1 MNYSKQEIKA
11 QTKVIP
17 FLRWAGGKTWFLKT
31 IQDFLP
37 QKIND
42 YYEPFLGGGSI
53 FLFLMQT
60 GKINGKS
67 YLSDSNKELIDCYI
81 QIRDHVEGVIEFLQS
96 YQNNE
101 TFYYYMRNLVPKS
114 DLEKAAQF
122 IYLNRTS
129 FNGLYRVN
137 LNGVYNVPY
146 GFKSYKILFDFDNLR
161 KVSTLLTGTEIINK
175 DFQKSL
181 LKINSNDFIFLD
193 PPYTVAHCN
202 NGFIK
207 YNQRIFKWSDQERLA
222 LCIRSIVEKGA
233 NYVLTNAAHPCIEEL
248 FGKYGV
254 REDVSRYSVI
264 GGKKASRG
272 LKNEY
277 VFYNY
282 VRRHDVE

>member
-1 MNYSKQEIKA
+1 MPVK
-11 QTKVIP
+11 P

-37 QKIND
+37 EKIND

-53 FLFLMQT
+53 FLFLVQT

-67 YLSDSNKELIDCYI
+67 CLSDSNKELIDCYT
-81 QIRDHVEGVIEFLQS
+81 QIRDHVDGVIEFLQN
-96 YQNNE
+96 YKNNE
-101 TFYYYMRNLVPKS
+101 TFYYHMRNAVPKS
-114 DLEKAAQF
+114 DIEKAARF

-137 LNGVYNVPY
+137 LNGIYNVPY
-146 GFKSYKILFDFDNLR
+146 GFKSYETLFDFDNLR
-161 KVSTLLTGTEIINK
+161 KVSTLLGGTEIVNK

-181 LKINSNDFIFLD
+181 AEISSNDFVFLD
-193 PPYTVAHCN
+193 PPYTVAHGN

-222 LCIRSIVEKGA
+222 SSISRIVEKGA
-233 NYVLTNAAHPCIEEL
+233 NYVLTNAAHPSIEEL
-248 FGKYGV
+248 FGQYGV
-254 REDVSRYSVI
+254 RENVSRYSVI
-264 GGKKASRG
+264 GGRKTSRG

-277 VFYNY
+277 VFYNR
-282 VRRHDVE
+282 VRRCNVDE